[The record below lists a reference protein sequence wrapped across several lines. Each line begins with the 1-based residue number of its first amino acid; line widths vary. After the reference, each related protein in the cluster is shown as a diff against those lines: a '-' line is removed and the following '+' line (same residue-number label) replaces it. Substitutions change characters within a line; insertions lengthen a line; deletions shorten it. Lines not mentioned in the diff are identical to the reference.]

1 MENKFSPAIS
11 LLKPE
16 MEIRNYS
23 DNSVKAYCEIMQSFE
38 LYTNKTL
45 DQLTSEDLKQY
56 LHYLVKEKK
65 VLSATQ
71 FKNKRYEWLFFLIFI
86 RAKKR
91 LKTAFQSPITIR
103 MNTLSI
109 ALKNLSNLTIT

>member
-1 MENKFSPAIS
+1 MENKFSPAIA
-11 LLKPE
+11 LLKRE

-23 DNSVKAYCEIMQSFE
+23 DNSMKSYCETMQSFE
-38 LYTNKTL
+38 LHTNKTL

-71 FKNKRYEWLFFLIFI
+71 FKNKRYEWLFF
-86 RAKKR
+86 
-91 LKTAFQSPITIR
+91 
-103 MNTLSI
+103 
-109 ALKNLSNLTIT
+109 

>member
-1 MENKFSPAIS
+1 MENKFSPAIA
-11 LLKPE
+11 LLKRE

-23 DNSVKAYCEIMQSFE
+23 DNSVKSYCETMQSFE
-38 LYTNKTL
+38 LHTNKTL

-71 FKNKRYEWLFFLIFI
+71 FKNKRYEWLFFFNLYT
-86 RAKKR
+86 RKK
-91 LKTAFQSPITIR
+91 
-103 MNTLSI
+103 
-109 ALKNLSNLTIT
+109 ALKNCFSISNHNPNEYVVHSTKKPL